1 MLLLGKTVEFI
12 CHLPVSVS
20 YLHTLEH
27 PTAHYISDADGS
39 IEGKVVVV
47 VNTSLERDRSF
58 RFSGMEGGTH
68 IFGWSKLRKY
78 KVPWYILT

>member
-47 VNTSLERDRSF
+47 VNTSLEREIAPSVSLEWREEPYF
-58 RFSGMEGGTH
+58 WLE
-68 IFGWSKLRKY
+68 
-78 KVPWYILT
+78 